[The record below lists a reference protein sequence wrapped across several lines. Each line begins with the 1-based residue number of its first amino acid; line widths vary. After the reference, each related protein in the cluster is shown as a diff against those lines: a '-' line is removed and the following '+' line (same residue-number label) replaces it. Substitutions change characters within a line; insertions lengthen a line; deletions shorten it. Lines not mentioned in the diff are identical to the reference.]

1 MYNRIL
7 YIVVPVKSWKNEERM
22 RKEIRFFLC
31 LICVISSLNFMSCYR
46 MPTEEDYSVVPSIN
60 NPDYTR
66 EKPNNQMIPNVG
78 F

>member
-1 MYNRIL
+1 MEKRGTYEKRNPL
-7 YIVVPVKSWKNEERM
+7 L
-22 RKEIRFFLC
+22 LC